1 MYLCG
6 MKSIINIFRRKPKT
20 EPMPLRIEGIAPAP
34 MTPEPDDAE
43 LAAQALLEH
52 LSGSELK
59 ADAVPRPS
67 EGRGRGGVDKPGTTA
82 YYQNLA
88 AKIKSAHQ
96 MEARLAL
103 RYVAYCEEMLSELS
117 TPGRGGV
124 AEGRGEVEVLA
135 TLNHGLFRHQTAVDR
150 EGGELKRRWQHCL
163 ATVTVRLMS

>member
-1 MYLCG
+1 
-6 MKSIINIFRRKPKT
+6 
-20 EPMPLRIEGIAPAP
+20 MPLRIEGIGAAP

-59 ADAVPRPS
+59 ADAAPRPS

-88 AKIKSAHQ
+88 AKIKLAHQ

-103 RYVAYCEEMLSELS
+103 RYVAYCEEMLKEQ
-117 TPGRGGV
+117 P
-124 AEGRGEVEVLA
+124 APD
-135 TLNHGLFRHQTAVDR
+135 TLGTLMQGLFKHQDAAER
-150 EGGELKRRWQHCL
+150 EGGELKRRWQHCVANIAL
-163 ATVTVRLMS
+163 AQML

>member
-1 MYLCG
+1 
-6 MKSIINIFRRKPKT
+6 
-20 EPMPLRIEGIAPAP
+20 MPLRIEGIGAAP

-59 ADAVPRPS
+59 ADAAPRPS

-88 AKIKSAHQ
+88 AKIKLAHQ

-103 RYVAYCEEMLSELS
+103 RYVAYCEEMLKDSVFPPEVGGTQRGLSNEQLS
-117 TPGRGGV
+117 T
-124 AEGRGEVEVLA
+124 LH
-135 TLNHGLFRHQTAVDR
+135 HGLFRHQTAVDR
-150 EGGELKRRWQHCL
+150 EGGQLKRRWQHCL
-163 ATVTVRLMS
+163 ATITVRQML